1 MGHATRA
8 KIILGER
15 FRSWPFS
22 KPEAVTAAQVHL
34 MAEALAERDREQPRV
49 SNEMI
54 ESIVRQND
62 PDATFSW
69 DTDDV

>member
-1 MGHATRA
+1 
-8 KIILGER
+8 
-15 FRSWPFS
+15 
-22 KPEAVTAAQVHL
+22 
-34 MAEALAERDREQPRV
+34 MAEALTERDREQPRV

-69 DTDDV
+69 DTDDLSLIHI